1 MSRSVETA
9 TVQHAEFTGSEFEIL
24 WSGYGRDRLPYP
36 LQYRTDI
43 TEFDA
48 LKAHREA
55 AVESLLRKYDPAIEH
70 ALTVLLDPDARVES
84 KGFVGKDDSNIIRF
98 HGAIRGNRGATLAQ
112 APGTAAD
119 TGGDVTLTYCTAG
132 QVAALTVAALPRAKP
147 GTKPPV
153 EVRREQLAAE
163 EEHFEYRAGRLS
175 SAEQLNRIFHRERRA
190 FGEISAFSGPAVD
203 ARPSPGRAF
212 WWMDYDDGRYYVKT
226 GDPIIAEPLPAERMI
241 AGIHRM
247 LARAQRYHQEF
258 GGDDEMLA

>member
-1 MSRSVETA
+1 MQR
-9 TVQHAEFTGSEFEIL
+9 AEFTGLEFEIL

-43 TEFDA
+43 ADFGE
-48 LKAHREA
+48 LKAQREA
-55 AVESLLRKYDPAIEH
+55 AVERLLCKYDPAIEH

-84 KGFVGKDDSNIIRF
+84 KGFVGRDDAQVLRF

-112 APGTAAD
+112 APGSAAD
-119 TGGDVTLTYCTAG
+119 TGGDVALTFCTAG

-147 GTKPPV
+147 GTTPPV
-153 EVRREQLAAE
+153 EVRRERLAAE

-175 SAEQLNRIFHRERRA
+175 SADHLARVFRRKRRA
-190 FGEISAFSGPAVD
+190 FGEVSAFSGAAVD
-203 ARPSPGRAF
+203 ARPSPGRTF

-226 GDPIIAEPLPAERMI
+226 GDPIVAEPLPTDRMI

-258 GGDDEMLA
+258 GDNDEMLA